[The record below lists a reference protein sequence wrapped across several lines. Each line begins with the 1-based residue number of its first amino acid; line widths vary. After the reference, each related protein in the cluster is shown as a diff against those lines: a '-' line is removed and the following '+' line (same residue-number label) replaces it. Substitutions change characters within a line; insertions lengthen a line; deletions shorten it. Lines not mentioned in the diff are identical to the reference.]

1 MVIIDSECLVSF
13 KEMDNNNTQSYRKN
27 LADKIREKRE
37 KRRWKKAEF
46 SWCRMRRIQRQK
58 NYEIL

>member
-1 MVIIDSECLVSF
+1 VVIIDSECLVSF

-37 KRRWKKAEF
+37 KRR
-46 SWCRMRRIQRQK
+46 
-58 NYEIL
+58 